1 MRTLEMQYPELKLN
15 LTWYAVILHCRAA
28 NVQPIY
34 IYLNRLSTSRDY
46 PVEDTIEEN
55 KSQGER
61 TSVYRGK
68 ETFTGKRFKLVSF
81 YDLFWTFWSQTY
93 LKKIANRLFVYVT
106 PDSLRKYRAKIENWD
121 IPAHTH
127 NGQ

>member
-1 MRTLEMQYPELKLN
+1 M
-15 LTWYAVILHCRAA
+15 
-28 NVQPIY
+28 
-34 IYLNRLSTSRDY
+34 STSRDY
-46 PVEDTIEEN
+46 LVENTIEEN

-61 TSVYRGK
+61 ASVYRGK

-127 NGQ
+127 NDQ

>member
-1 MRTLEMQYPELKLN
+1 MQ
-15 LTWYAVILHCRAA
+15 WFLHCRA

-46 PVEDTIEEN
+46 PVENTIEEN

-61 TSVYRGK
+61 ASVYRRK

-93 LKKIANRLFVYVT
+93 LKKIANRLFVNVT